1 MAPSAGGVRL
11 RKLLDAVMA
20 LGDEPRLP
28 AALERIVG
36 TAVELTG
43 AAGGAFAALDQSGHE
58 LEEVV
63 VVPGGGEGA
72 GAGVLP
78 SGGVLAALVSSPRP
92 LRLAAGE
99 APTEGEPSD
108 GRPDATTVPA
118 GRSFLGVPIE
128 VRQRVYGFLCLTDKE
143 GAEGFD
149 ERDEELAVSLAKAAG
164 MAVDNAAMRER
175 FGEVVVL
182 EERERIAREL
192 HDVVI
197 QRIYGVGLHLQA
209 CLRDLDAEELRRRLE
224 SAVSDLDETI
234 DDIRATIY
242 ELQSTRRAG
251 TPLRRA
257 VADLVE
263 ESARALGFTPEVH
276 VQGPVDTAVTA
287 ATAEH
292 LLIVLREALSNVARH
307 ARATSA
313 QVRIRA
319 TEDQVEL
326 VVSDDGVGPPQRAT
340 IAMDVERPVGPG
352 GGQGLRNI
360 AARAEK
366 LGGTASFDPG
376 PAGGS
381 VLRWAVP
388 LHWMY

>member
-1 MAPSAGGVRL
+1 
-11 RKLLDAVMA
+11 
-20 LGDEPRLP
+20 
-28 AALERIVG
+28 
-36 TAVELTG
+36 
-43 AAGGAFAALDQSGHE
+43 
-58 LEEVV
+58 
-63 VVPGGGEGA
+63 
-72 GAGVLP
+72 
-78 SGGVLAALVSSPRP
+78 
-92 LRLAAGE
+92 
-99 APTEGEPSD
+99 
-108 GRPDATTVPA
+108 
-118 GRSFLGVPIE
+118 
-128 VRQRVYGFLCLTDKE
+128 
-143 GAEGFD
+143 
-149 ERDEELAVSLAKAAG
+149 
-164 MAVDNAAMRER
+164 
-175 FGEVVVL
+175 
-182 EERERIAREL
+182 
-192 HDVVI
+192 
-197 QRIYGVGLHLQA
+197 
-209 CLRDLDAEELRRRLE
+209 
-224 SAVSDLDETI
+224 DETI

-276 VQGPVDTAVTA
+276 VEGPVDTAVTA